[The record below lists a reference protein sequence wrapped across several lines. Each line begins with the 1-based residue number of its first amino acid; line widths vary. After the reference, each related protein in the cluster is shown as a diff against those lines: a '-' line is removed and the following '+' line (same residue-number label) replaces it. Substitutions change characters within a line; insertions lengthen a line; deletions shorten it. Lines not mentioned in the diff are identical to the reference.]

1 MEHRISKVIF
11 SFMLFGAAMMVT
23 GSVLAQKEQKVYRWV
38 DENGEVHYTQSLPP
52 DFQDKKHDVLD
63 ERGIVREEDK
73 SLVPAPPPPKIRK
86 EDDPMEL
93 PRDSSGME
101 RPKALYSE
109 KEMKEKMDRFL
120 MLRYDS
126 EQEIV
131 DAMTVEINQ
140 LEYDRRLLQKSHDSM
155 YEAYRGQ
162 IKQAAN
168 RQRSGTEVESETITS
183 IMGLQAR
190 LESNKSSLDGL
201 KAREEEIRTT
211 FNTELE
217 RYRYLVEKWSEDA

>member
-1 MEHRISKVIF
+1 MEHKISKVLF
-11 SFMLFGAAMMVT
+11 SFILLSAAMVAE
-23 GSVLAQKEQKVYRWV
+23 GGQKEQKVYRWV

-63 ERGIVREEDK
+63 EQGIVREADM

-162 IKQAAN
+162 VKQAAN
-168 RQRSGTEVESETITS
+168 HQRSGTEVESEAMTS

-190 LESNKSSLDGL
+190 LESNESSLNGL
-201 KAREEEIRTT
+201 KAREEEITKN
-211 FNTELE
+211 FNAELE

>member
-1 MEHRISKVIF
+1 MEHKISKVIF
-11 SFMLFGAAMMVT
+11 SIMLLSAAVMAT
-23 GSVLAQKEQKVYRWV
+23 GSVMAQKVYRWV

-73 SLVPAPPPPKIRK
+73 SLVPATPPPKPRT

-109 KEMKEKMDRFL
+109 KEMQEKMDRFL

-140 LEYDRRLLQKSHDSM
+140 LEYDRRLLQKSRDSM

-168 RQRSGTEVESETITS
+168 RQRSGAEVDSEAIAS

-190 LESNKSSLDGL
+190 LESNENSLDGL
-201 KAREEEIRTT
+201 KAREDDITKV
-211 FNTELE
+211 FNSELE
-217 RYRYLVEKWSEDA
+217 RYRHLVEKWSEDA

>member
-1 MEHRISKVIF
+1 MELNISKAVF
-11 SFMLFGAAMMVT
+11 SLTLFCAALLAT
-23 GSVLAQKEQKVYRWV
+23 GPAMAQKVYRWV

-63 ERGIVREEDK
+63 ERGIVRESDK
-73 SLVPAPPPPKIRK
+73 SLVPAPEPRK
-86 EDDPMEL
+86 EDDLMEL
-93 PRDSSGME
+93 PRDSSGMQ

-109 KEMKEKMDRFL
+109 KETKDRMDRFL

-126 EQEIV
+126 EQEIL

-140 LEYDRRLLQKSHDSM
+140 LGYDRRLLQKSRESM

-162 IKQAAN
+162 IKQVAN
-168 RQRSGTEVESETITS
+168 RQRSGTEVDSKAIVS

-190 LESNKSSLDGL
+190 LDSNEHSLNGL
-201 KAREEEIRTT
+201 KAREDEITT
-211 FNTELE
+211 DFNAELE

>member
-1 MEHRISKVIF
+1 MELNISKAVF
-11 SFMLFGAAMMVT
+11 SLTLFCAALLAT
-23 GSVLAQKEQKVYRWV
+23 GPVMAQKVYRWV

-63 ERGIVREEDK
+63 ERGIVRESDK
-73 SLVPAPPPPKIRK
+73 SLVPAPPPPKPRK

-109 KEMKEKMDRFL
+109 KEMKDKMDRFL

-126 EQEIV
+126 EQEIL

-140 LEYDRRLLQKSHDSM
+140 LEYDRRLLQKSRDSM

-162 IKQAAN
+162 IKQVAN
-168 RQRSGTEVESETITS
+168 RQRSGTEVESEAIVS

-190 LESNKSSLDGL
+190 LESNENSLNGL
-201 KAREEEIRTT
+201 QAREDNITKN
-211 FNTELE
+211 FNAELE

>member
-1 MEHRISKVIF
+1 MEHKISKLLF
-11 SFMLFGAAMMVT
+11 SLALFCTVMLAS
-23 GSVLAQKEQKVYRWV
+23 GSVFAQKVYRWV

-52 DFQDKKHDVLD
+52 DFEDKKHDVLD
-63 ERGIVREEDK
+63 ERGILREADK
-73 SLVPAPPPPKIRK
+73 SLVPAPPPPEPKK

-109 KEMKEKMDRFL
+109 KEMLEKMDRFL

-126 EQEIV
+126 EQEII
-131 DAMTVEINQ
+131 DAMNVEINQ
-140 LEYDRRLLQKSHDSM
+140 LEYDRRLLQKSRDSM

-168 RQRSGTEVESETITS
+168 HQRSGTEVNSESIAS
-183 IMGLQAR
+183 IMGLQSR
-190 LESNKSSLDGL
+190 LESNESSLNSL
-201 KAREEEIRTT
+201 KTREEEIKTN

-217 RYRYLVEKWSEDA
+217 RYRYLVETWSEDA

>member
-1 MEHRISKVIF
+1 MEHKISKVIF
-11 SFMLFGAAMMVT
+11 SIMLLSAAVMAT
-23 GSVLAQKEQKVYRWV
+23 GSVMAQKVYRWV

-73 SLVPAPPPPKIRK
+73 SLVPAPPPPKPRK

-109 KEMKEKMDRFL
+109 KEMQEKMDRFL

-140 LEYDRRLLQKSHDSM
+140 LEYDRRLLQKSRDSM

-168 RQRSGTEVESETITS
+168 RQRSGTEVDSEAIAS

-190 LESNKSSLDGL
+190 LESNENSLDGL
-201 KAREEEIRTT
+201 KAREEDITKV
-211 FNTELE
+211 FNSELE
-217 RYRYLVEKWSEDA
+217 RYRHLVEKWSEDA

>member
-1 MEHRISKVIF
+1 MEHKISKVLF
-11 SFMLFGAAMMVT
+11 SFMLFSAAMVAE
-23 GSVLAQKEQKVYRWV
+23 GGQKEQKVYRWV
-38 DENGEVHYTQSLPP
+38 DENGEIHYTQSLPP

-73 SLVPAPPPPKIRK
+73 SLVPTPPPPKPK
-86 EDDPMEL
+86 TEDDPMEL

-109 KEMKEKMDRFL
+109 KEMQEKMDRFL

-140 LEYDRRLLQKSHDSM
+140 LEYDRRLLQKSRDSM

-168 RQRSGTEVESETITS
+168 RQRSGTEVDSKATAS

-190 LESNKSSLDGL
+190 LESNENSLNSL
-201 KAREEEIRTT
+201 KAREEEITKT
-211 FNTELE
+211 FNSELE
-217 RYRYLVEKWSEDA
+217 RYRHLVEKWSKDA

>member
-1 MEHRISKVIF
+1 
-11 SFMLFGAAMMVT
+11 MMAT
-23 GSVLAQKEQKVYRWV
+23 GSVLAQKVYRWV

-63 ERGIVREEDK
+63 ERGIVREENK
-73 SLVPAPPPPKIRK
+73 SLVPTPPPPKPKK

-126 EQEIV
+126 EQEIL

-140 LEYDRRLLQKSHDSM
+140 LEYDRRLLQKSRDSM

-162 IKQAAN
+162 VKQAAN
-168 RQRSGTEVESETITS
+168 RQRSGTEVDSEAITS

-190 LESNKSSLDGL
+190 LESNEGSLNGL
-201 KAREEEIRTT
+201 KAREEEITKN
-211 FNTELE
+211 FNAELE